1 MPMERRAGRHHSGF
15 FAAPGHE
22 RRLRGTRN
30 FTKSPSS
37 PNPRKAIRHADG
49 FVVAR
54 SATPSTKFF
63 EVKCWL
69 YEEFCGTNPVSA
81 VKLRW
86 HQRGFANATPDMLCA
101 QSQRTIYTKL
111 PWVALKTAAKTRI
124 EMEWRSRYGSAND
137 MRSFLRSVSGAS
149 LIRIG
154 VSTKNFEDPKIL
166 QVS

>member
-1 MPMERRAGRHHSGF
+1 MRLWRNDDLVLAI
-15 FAAPGHE
+15 
-22 RRLRGTRN
+22 RRLSRYGG
-30 FTKSPSS
+30 F
-37 PNPRKAIRHADG
+37 AII
-49 FVVAR
+49 
-54 SATPSTKFF
+54 SAMQKIGSEKQ
-63 EVKCWL
+63 WL

-81 VKLRW
+81 VRW

-101 QSQRTIYTKL
+101 QSQRTICTKL

-154 VSTKNFEDPKIL
+154 VSTKNFEDPKQWEREWRL
-166 QVS
+166 P

>member
-1 MPMERRAGRHHSGF
+1 MRLSTNRKSQM
-15 FAAPGHE
+15 APSIC
-22 RRLRGTRN
+22 R
-30 FTKSPSS
+30 
-37 PNPRKAIRHADG
+37 
-49 FVVAR
+49 
-54 SATPSTKFF
+54 
-63 EVKCWL
+63 L
-69 YEEFCGTNPVSA
+69 YEEFCGTNSVSA

-101 QSQRTIYTKL
+101 QSQRTICTKL

-154 VSTKNFEDPKIL
+154 VSTKNLEELESLKRPGNSQFSILNLKTEVNPK
-166 QVS
+166 

>member
-1 MPMERRAGRHHSGF
+1 MVNEHTKVKAICEALRRDLQCGRPSSRPLPSERALMRRFAAARETVRRALDELQR
-15 FAAPGHE
+15 
-22 RRLRGTRN
+22 
-30 FTKSPSS
+30 SPCL
-37 PNPRKAIRHADG
+37 K
-49 FVVAR
+49 
-54 SATPSTKFF
+54 K
-63 EVKCWL
+63 WL

-81 VKLRW
+81 VRLRW

-101 QSQRTIYTKL
+101 QSQRTICTKL

-154 VSTKNFEDPKIL
+154 VSTKNSEEPKISKL
-166 QVS
+166 R